1 MPAFVIGSLGVTG
14 STLAG
19 ALILDFATQWV
30 RCCLLLPA
38 SYTQFSRYISSC
50 FRCCHIL
57 LGECNHL
64 TLVQIGWALAVTLQT
79 EKFYDAFGSIG
90 FTTVTLATLTY
101 THYYYARQCIVSV
114 FVCLWAIR
122 LGSFLLY
129 RVLKTGKD
137 SRFDEVKTQP
147 GQCLTM
153 CGLHGHLMSSLRHS
167 LT

>member
-14 STLAG
+14 STLVG

-30 RCCLLLPA
+30 RRCLLLPA
-38 SYTQFSRYISSC
+38 ATHSLPETSSC
-50 FRCCHIL
+50 FCCCHLL
-57 LGECNHL
+57 LGECKHVA
-64 TLVQIGWALAVTLQT
+64 LVQIGWALAVILQT

-90 FTTVTLATLTY
+90 FTTATLATLTY

-147 GQCLTM
+147 GQCLTICVGFM
-153 CGLHGHLMSSLRHS
+153 D
-167 LT
+167 T

>member
-14 STLAG
+14 STLVG
-19 ALILDFATQWV
+19 ALILDFVTQWV
-30 RCCLLLPA
+30 RRCMVLPA
-38 SYTQFSRYISSC
+38 THKLPCTSSC
-50 FRCCHIL
+50 SRCCHIIL
-57 LGECNHL
+57 SERNVA
-64 TLVQIGWALAVTLQT
+64 LVQIGWALAVTLQT
-79 EKFYDAFGSIG
+79 EKFYDAFGSLG

-101 THYYYARQCIVSV
+101 THFYYARQCVVSV

-147 GQCLTM
+147 GT
-153 CGLHGHLMSSLRHS
+153 H
-167 LT
+167 